1 MLVRKKR
8 NGKCVK
14 SFFPLAR
21 SKPTLLPL
29 QPKKNFSSQK
39 GEEVIQAFNKK
50 KRKFKFW
57 LSSQATVKGYVHNGI
72 ILNYDCMIRSFN
84 G

>member
-1 MLVRKKR
+1 MYLVYAGEKRKKWK
-8 NGKCVK
+8 NVLKV
-14 SFFPLAR
+14 FFPLAR

-29 QPKKNFSSQK
+29 QPKKSFFSSPK

-57 LSSQATVKGYVHNGI
+57 LSPQATVKG
-72 ILNYDCMIRSFN
+72 
-84 G
+84 

>member
-1 MLVRKKR
+1 MYLVYASQKEKKWK
-8 NGKCVK
+8 NVLKV
-14 SFFPLAR
+14 FFPLAI

-29 QPKKNFSSQK
+29 QPKKVFFSLK

-57 LSSQATVKGYVHNGI
+57 LSPQATVKG
-72 ILNYDCMIRSFN
+72 
-84 G
+84 